1 VSFGLKLSQS
11 QAIFRAFKAIRSSQ
25 EWNTLSEAQQRI
37 VEAEIRDAE
46 LSGVALTGS
55 NKDRFNEIQQT
66 LAQLSTNFSNNVL
79 DATKAFSVRLT
90 KPEEVDGLPESAL
103 GLAAQ
108 TARARG
114 DADATAEKGPWVVTL
129 DIPSYMPVMQY
140 AKDRSLRERLYRA
153 YQTRASDLGQS
164 DGKPLDN
171 TPIASQILAL
181 RKERAGLLGK
191 KHHAVPMTRPRHPS
205 ESTLPGIWAGRVVL
219 SVELVWCWSMCF
231 WVGCGAGCSTKVWCC
246 RVWCGLQHHC
256 GLQVRAAAPLMALC
270 AVGIVP

>member
-1 VSFGLKLSQS
+1 MKDSEPFRNAVQEVQPEYVSFGLKLSQS

-46 LSGVALTGS
+46 LSGVALVGA
-55 NKDRFNEIQQT
+55 NKERFNVIQQT
-66 LAQLSTNFSNNVL
+66 LAQLSTNYSNNVL
-79 DATKAFSVRLT
+79 DATKAFSVRLV
-90 KPEEVDGLPESAL
+90 KLEEVDGLPDSAL

-129 DIPSYMPVMQY
+129 DMPSYMPAMQY

-153 YQTRASDLGQS
+153 YQTRASDLGHS
-164 DGKPLDN
+164 DGKSLDN
-171 TPIASQILAL
+171 TPIATQILAL

-191 KHHAVPMTRPRHPS
+191 QHHAVSPCPARVYKHLTRTRRQPMPRPACCQARCPS
-205 ESTLPGIWAGRVVL
+205 
-219 SVELVWCWSMCF
+219 
-231 WVGCGAGCSTKVWCC
+231 
-246 RVWCGLQHHC
+246 
-256 GLQVRAAAPLMALC
+256 
-270 AVGIVP
+270 

>member
-1 VSFGLKLSQS
+1 LYFIFVRHVLNCFLLLSIVCSVKDSEPFRNAVQEVQPEYVSFGLKLSQS
-11 QAIFRAFKAIRSSQ
+11 QEIFRAFKAIRSSP
-25 EWNTLSEAQQRI
+25 EWSVLSEAQQRI

-46 LSGVALTGS
+46 LSGVALTGPS
-55 NKDRFNEIQQT
+55 KERFNVIQQT

-90 KPEEVDGLPESAL
+90 KPEEVDGLPASAL

-129 DIPSYMPVMQY
+129 DMPSYMPVMQY

-153 YQTRASDLGQS
+153 YQTRASDLGHT

-171 TPIASQILAL
+171 TPVATQILAL
-181 RKERAGLLGK
+181 RKERAALLGK
-191 KHHAVPMTRPRHPS
+191 KHHAVRPAPS
-205 ESTLPGIWAGRVVL
+205 QPPCCWTAPKLKPGR
-219 SVELVWCWSMCF
+219 
-231 WVGCGAGCSTKVWCC
+231 C
-246 RVWCGLQHHC
+246 RIMQHF
-256 GLQVRAAAPLMALC
+256 P
-270 AVGIVP
+270 